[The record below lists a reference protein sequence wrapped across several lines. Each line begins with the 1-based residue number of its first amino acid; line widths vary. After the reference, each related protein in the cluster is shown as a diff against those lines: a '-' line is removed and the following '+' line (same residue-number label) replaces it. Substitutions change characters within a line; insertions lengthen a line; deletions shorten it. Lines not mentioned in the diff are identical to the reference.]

1 MDAPCEL
8 DRANSDHV
16 SAVHEAGHA
25 VAVDRTRCVLRRLA
39 LVKGARDRSH
49 GTTERGHLSGLE
61 HDEIIRR
68 DRVIALAG
76 PEAERLFNGDA
87 DDESCED
94 DEDFAAAATAE
105 LGDDQD
111 AVRAAVAIAL
121 NEDPMWFAVLTTAC
135 EILGAGGFILRPAEL
150 QAETIRPVLGEPP
163 PSWP

>member
-8 DRANSDHV
+8 DRTNSDHV

-25 VAVDRTRCVLRRLA
+25 VAIDRTGCVLRRLT

-49 GTTERGHLSGLE
+49 GTTERGHLHGLKR
-61 HDEIIRR
+61 DEIIRR

-76 PEAERLFNGDA
+76 PVAERLFNGEA
-87 DDESCED
+87 DDESCQN
-94 DEDFAAAATAE
+94 DEEFAASATAE

-111 AVRAAVAIAL
+111 AVRAAVALAL
-121 NEDPMWFAVLTTAC
+121 NEDSIWFAVLTTAC
-135 EILGAGGFILRPAEL
+135 EILRAGGFIRSPAGL
-150 QAETIRPVLGEPP
+150 QAETIRTLLGEPP